1 MNATLLLEK
10 LIAGKDLSSEEA
22 NWIMNGIMDGEIPKS
37 QVAAILTAL
46 RIKGET
52 ITEIAE
58 CVRVMREKST
68 KINVNYDLLLDTCG
82 TGGDRSGSFNISTTV
97 ALLLAGGGYKIA
109 KHGNRSMTSQSGSA
123 DLLEALGVN
132 INLTTD
138 QVADCINQANIGFL
152 FAPALHSAMKNVVP
166 IRKELAI
173 RTIFNILGPLTNPAG
188 ANVQVIGLFTAA
200 FIRPIINVL
209 KELGTKSAFVVSGE
223 DGLDEVSITAPSKV
237 ARLHQGGKIEEFR
250 FDPKDY
256 AYPLATMDDIKGG
269 TPQENAQI
277 TTVVLKGVK
286 KGATRDIVAINAG
299 FAIAA
304 AESCSLKEAFQKAKT
319 MLDQGVGIVALE
331 KLKQLS
337 NSF

>member
-277 TTVVLKGVK
+277 TTEILKGVK